1 MAEKRLADRVVGEK
15 YVSDETRLIT
25 PTELDIFCNITGMR
39 GEVFLSDEVARSLG
53 MKSRLLPGA
62 MSLAILFSLLG
73 KFLGGAVFTGLN
85 NLKLLAPVYP
95 YDKLTAEAEVI
106 GTKETSK
113 GDRVFVTYSWTLKNQ
128 DEVTVAQ
135 GENT

>member
-1 MAEKRLADRVVGEK
+1 MAEKRLADRVIGEK

-25 PTELDIFCNITGMR
+25 PTELDMFCNVTGMR
-39 GEVFLSDEVARSLG
+39 GDAFLSDEAARAFG

-73 KFLGGAVFTGLN
+73 KFLGNAIFTGLN
-85 NLKLLAPVYP
+85 NLRLLAPVYP
-95 YDKLTAEAEVI
+95 YDKLSAETEVL
-106 GTKETSK
+106 GKKETSK

-128 DEVTVAQ
+128 DGVTVAQ